1 MHKKDM
7 KKDRN
12 RGEKEIHATTKLF
25 RKEKT
30 SYHKNL
36 KKDLHQIEKER
47 IRWISHREELMMNLE
62 NSKLRVKG
70 ENKRGQVL
78 VQKEVENSLAKE
90 YHLQHQ
96 IKELD

>member
-12 RGEKEIHATTKLF
+12 RGEKEIRATTNIF

-36 KKDLHQIEKER
+36 KKDLHQIDKER
-47 IRWISHREELMMNLE
+47 IMWLSRLEELMMKLE
-62 NSKLRVKG
+62 NSNLRVKG
-70 ENKRGQVL
+70 EKKRAQVL
-78 VQKEVENSLAKE
+78 VQK
-90 YHLQHQ
+90 
-96 IKELD
+96 